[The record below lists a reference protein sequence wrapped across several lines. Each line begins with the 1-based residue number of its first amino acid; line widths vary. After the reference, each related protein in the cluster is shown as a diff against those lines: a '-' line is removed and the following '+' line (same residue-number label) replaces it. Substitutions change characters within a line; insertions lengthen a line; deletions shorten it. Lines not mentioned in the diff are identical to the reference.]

1 MKIEDTENILSK
13 EQETKLIEF
22 FNKKIDAK
30 AMAKMIRKLNFIVAL
45 GVMREDETLQ
55 LEIENVEDGYFWLNE
70 LAEVLDPYFE
80 SDTI

>member
-1 MKIEDTENILSK
+1 MKLEDAVSILST
-13 EQETKLIEF
+13 QEETRLIEF
-22 FNKKIDAK
+22 FNKKIEAK
-30 AMAKMIRKLNFIVAL
+30 VMAKMIRKLNFIVAL
-45 GVMREDETLQ
+45 GIMREDETLQ